1 MKKQSLFD
9 ALKNIFARADC
20 SEVLNDLFSE
30 LVLMKH
36 FYKIN
41 NNFLFDVLI
50 KIKIYTN
57 KTQQNKKETV

>member
-1 MKKQSLFD
+1 MKKQSLFY
-9 ALKNIFARADC
+9 ALKNIFTRADC

-50 KIKIYTN
+50 NIKIYTN
-57 KTQQNKKETV
+57 KT

>member
-1 MKKQSLFD
+1 MKKQSLFY
-9 ALKNIFARADC
+9 ALKNILTGADC

-50 KIKIYTN
+50 NIKIYTN
-57 KTQQNKKETV
+57 KT